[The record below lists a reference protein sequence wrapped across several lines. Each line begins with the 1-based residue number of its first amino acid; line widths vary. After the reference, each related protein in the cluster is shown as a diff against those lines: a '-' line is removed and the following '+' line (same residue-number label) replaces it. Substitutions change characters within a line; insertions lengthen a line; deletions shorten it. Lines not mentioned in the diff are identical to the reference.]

1 MICPYYAEFRLAS
14 WLSVFY
20 YAKTQIGSI
29 TLQNAKVVGISNNK
43 NGLKICHCT
52 KRQVRSTEERFH
64 DQSREKFC
72 FKWGG
77 VKLT

>member
-29 TLQNAKVVGISNNK
+29 TLQNAKVVGISNK
-43 NGLKICHCT
+43 KTGLKFAIARSD
-52 KRQVRSTEERFH
+52 KFAVRKKDFMISLARNSVSNGEG
-64 DQSREKFC
+64 SS
-72 FKWGG
+72 
-77 VKLT
+77 